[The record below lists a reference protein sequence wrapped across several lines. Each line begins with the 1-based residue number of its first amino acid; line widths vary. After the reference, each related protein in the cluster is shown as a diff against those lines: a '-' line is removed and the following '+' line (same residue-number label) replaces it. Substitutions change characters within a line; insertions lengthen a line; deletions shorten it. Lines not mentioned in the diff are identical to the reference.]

1 MYKELIYVEEINNSS
16 HTGPAWIG
24 FGLFNRTRKTI
35 YFNGKILGKGRGMIG
50 NFVDIQSGKEH
61 WVSGVKKNGE
71 DRHWAGHGKIFI
83 DKSVISEYLQIID
96 EPDLPKNKFV
106 IQEFDNEP
114 KLSLSKKIE
123 NRKMN
128 KNNI

>member
-1 MYKELIYVEEINNSS
+1 MNKELIYVEEINDSS
-16 HTGPAWIG
+16 YTGPAWIG

-83 DKSVISEYLQIID
+83 DKSAIPEYLQIIN
-96 EPDLPKNKFV
+96 ESDLPKNKFV
-106 IQEFDNEP
+106 LQDFDNEP

-123 NRKMN
+123 NWKKN
-128 KNNI
+128 KNDI